1 MNKKIKL
8 ISLIA
13 ILALIIF
20 LPRNYVY
27 AKEKNNYI
35 PNTGY
40 IEKNNINVGI
50 QIMDLKAT
58 NNDCDII
65 TPELRDL
72 LNQYMKWIR
81 ILVPIALIGFG
92 VVDFLT
98 AMTSA
103 KEDEMKKSTQRFI
116 RRVIAAILIFLAPIL
131 VNILFDLI
139 NKTGGTNYT
148 TCGIK

>member
-1 MNKKIKL
+1 
-8 ISLIA
+8 
-13 ILALIIF
+13 
-20 LPRNYVY
+20 
-27 AKEKNNYI
+27 
-35 PNTGY
+35 
-40 IEKNNINVGI
+40 
-50 QIMDLKAT
+50 
-58 NNDCDII
+58 
-65 TPELRDL
+65 
-72 LNQYMKWIR
+72 MKWIR